1 MSSPTS
7 SDGGFSSSS
16 SSATSTASSDGDTP
30 SAPKAPSPIVQA
42 TLRNMLP
49 QGWIRY
55 ENKKTLDTGSVSLN
69 EKKKKRQKK
78 DLLRGAKTAVMKAIA
93 AKDTADAL

>member
-1 MSSPTS
+1 MPLVLPPLLEMANSTTGTPLKNTKSAASAPP
-7 SDGGFSSSS
+7 GNN
-16 SSATSTASSDGDTP
+16 ATSAFKQKNG
-30 SAPKAPSPIVQA
+30 KADFFTRFI
-42 TLRNMLP
+42 
-49 QGWIRY
+49 